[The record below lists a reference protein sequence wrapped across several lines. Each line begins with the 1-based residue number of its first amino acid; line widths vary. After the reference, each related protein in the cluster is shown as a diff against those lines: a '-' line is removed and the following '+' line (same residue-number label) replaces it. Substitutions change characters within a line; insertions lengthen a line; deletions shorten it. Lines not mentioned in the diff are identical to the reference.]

1 MSDNQSGLESG
12 VVYGVAWKPPRSTR
26 PLVFSKEKISPEE
39 KRKHIRL
46 KLLDQELAKLIALDL
61 INEKD
66 LLRVLQMMHSPD
78 EENFTMAEAIV
89 EQLHEDRRLKE
100 QSLNGRRK
108 SKIWKR

>member
-1 MSDNQSGLESG
+1 MSDGLPI
-12 VVYGVAWKPPRSTR
+12 VPWKLPCSKG
-26 PLVFSKEKISPEE
+26 PLVFFSDAES
-39 KRKHIRL
+39 KRKRIRL

>member
-1 MSDNQSGLESG
+1 MGDDLPIVVNG
-12 VVYGVAWKPPRSTR
+12 VVWKPRRIIPSFTM
-26 PLVFSKEKISPEE
+26 PEDPE
-39 KRKHIRL
+39 VKRKRIRL
-46 KLLDQELAKLIALDL
+46 KILDQELAKLIALDL

-89 EQLHEDRRLKE
+89 EQLHEDRRLRE